1 MSVVD
6 LLFGKDMGA
15 LKPAIVG
22 NGLAIILTVVCVLP
36 IVAIAA
42 FSASAP
48 LDALFESLGVWL
60 HNANSWTMPEFDTR
74 ERFAKIGFALRAVI
88 IAVGISFLYFWITN
102 WLNLGLAHVRA
113 PDAPGRE
120 SGIIEAIQPWIFVG
134 PTLVLLL
141 LFLLVPAFLTLS
153 LSFQEA
159 SGELT
164 TRNYAFLWDPAAL
177 GYAQFRYAMRN
188 SLMWLILVPSVCISL
203 GLLIAVLADSVRWGV
218 VAKTF
223 IFVPMAI
230 SFVGAAVIW
239 RNIFAGGGIEPLVTI
254 NGATPSY
261 QIGLLKALLGH
272 GAEYNEPL
280 YNLKFWGNFFLMWIL
295 VWVQTGF
302 AMVIFSAALRGVPQ
316 DTIEAATIDG
326 ANPFQMFFRVKL
338 PQIYSTVVVVWTT
351 LVILVLKVFD
361 IPYALSAN
369 DDDKLLLATMME
381 NARNNW
387 SIGGDNVDN
396 LFAAIAIMLMLTVI
410 PNMVFNAWRIRREQ
424 KGVN

>member
-1 MSVVD
+1 MR
-6 LLFGKDMGA
+6 
-15 LKPAIVG
+15 AIRPLIAG
-22 NGLAIILTVVCVLP
+22 NGIAIFLTIVCLLP
-36 IVAIAA
+36 ITAIL
-42 FSASAP
+42 SLMVTAP
-48 LDALFESLGVWL
+48 LDDMMANIGLWL
-60 HNANSWTMPEFDTR
+60 HHSFAWTASEFDTKM
-74 ERFAKIGFALRAVI
+74 RFSKIGFAIRIVF
-88 IAVGISFLYFWITN
+88 IAVGISFLYFAVSN
-102 WLNLGLAHVRA
+102 WLTMGLARYSA
-113 PDAPGRE
+113 KDSLGRQ
-120 SGIIEAIQPWIFVG
+120 STIIEAIQPWIFVG
-134 PTLVLLL
+134 PALMLLL
-141 LFLLVPAFLTLS
+141 LFLLVPGFLTLKQS
-153 LSFQEA
+153 LQEA
-159 SGELT
+159 SGAFT
-164 TRNYAFLWDPAAL
+164 TQNYAFLWDPSAL
-177 GYAQFRYAMRN
+177 GYVQFRFAMRN
-188 SLMWLILVPSVCISL
+188 SLMWLILVPTACISL

-218 VAKTF
+218 IAKTF
-223 IFVPMAI
+223 IFVPLAI

-239 RNIFAGGGIEPLVTI
+239 RNIFAGGGIEALQAI

-272 GAEYNEPL
+272 TAEYNEPL

-338 PQIYSTVVVVWTT
+338 PQIYSTVMVVWTT

-369 DDDKLLLATMME
+369 DDDKLLLAVMME

-424 KGVN
+424 KDIS

>member
-1 MSVVD
+1 MI
-6 LLFGKDMGA
+6 A
-15 LKPAIVG
+15 G
-22 NGLAIILTVVCVLP
+22 NGLAIALTVIVLLP
-36 IVAIAA
+36 LVAVTAYVIT
-42 FSASAP
+42 AP
-48 LDALFESLGVWL
+48 LDDAMAALGLWM
-60 HNANSWTMPEFDTR
+60 H
-74 ERFAKIGFALRAVI
+74 ERFAWSFDTFDTVERFSKIGFALRSIV
-88 IAVGISFLYFWITN
+88 IAVAVSFLYFWITN
-102 WLNLGLAHVRA
+102 WLNLRLARMVAR
-113 PDAPGRE
+113 DQIGRQ
-120 SGIIEAIQPWIFVG
+120 SLIVEAIQPWIFIG
-134 PTLVLLL
+134 PAIVLVL
-141 LFLLVPAFLTLS
+141 LFLLLPAFSTLS

-159 SGELT
+159 DGTLT
-164 TRNYAFLWDPAAL
+164 TRNYAFIWDKSAL
-177 GYAQFRYAMRN
+177 GYEQFRFAMRN
-188 SLMWLILVPSVCISL
+188 SLMWLILVPTVCIAL

-239 RNIFAGGGIEPLVTI
+239 RNIFAGGGIEPQEAI
-254 NGATPSY
+254 NGLTPSY

-280 YNLKFWGNFFLMWIL
+280 YALRFWGNFFLMWIL

-326 ANPFQMFFRVKL
+326 ANPFQMFFRIKL
-338 PQIYSTVVVVWTT
+338 PQIYSTVLVVWTT
-351 LVILVLKVFD
+351 LVVIVLKMFD

-387 SIGGDNVDN
+387 SVGGDNVEN
-396 LFAAIAIMLMLTVI
+396 LFAAIAIMMMLTVLPI
-410 PNMVFNAWRIRREQ
+410 MLFNAWRIRKEQREM
-424 KGVN
+424 GH